1 MGEIRRMHVRL
12 SLSLLVKL
20 VGIYKVV
27 PDAIE
32 TANNGGDGVEEYKS
46 HPDDEDG
53 VLLTECLTC
62 RYCRTLYWVNIFALV
77 LTF

>member
-1 MGEIRRMHVRL
+1 MHVRL

-20 VGIYKVV
+20 GGIYEVV
-27 PDAIE
+27 PNAVE
-32 TANNGGDGVEEYKS
+32 TAYNGGDGIEEYKS
-46 HPDDEDG
+46 HPYDEDG
-53 VLLTECLTC
+53 ILLAESLTC